1 MPSMDELKNLPDNI
15 KQVFLNMYNIIN
27 EQAKEIEA
35 TRAIADRAEAK
46 AEMANN
52 FIASMVESQGFEQ
65 TMVQVESMT
74 MQMADCD
81 KASFYRLDETS
92 GKFYNS
98 DGDYREWTAHQD
110 SGELLEA
117 MEQKEVSVEDTKAF
131 IPVMSAQGN
140 AVGVIV
146 AERQTGF
153 DDVDLSQF
161 RQGSQWAN
169 NIALAIKKDIHHQ
182 ISVTDPLTGLKN
194 RAGNDEF
201 VKSTVVKNLN
211 EGKPISIIMSDI
223 DHFKHINDTYGHDA
237 GDAILKKVAEI
248 INSETRNGMDCAFR
262 FGGEEMIV
270 VLSCTGAE
278 AMEVA
283 ERIRKNVEETVHE
296 FEKNGEKHT
305 AQCTIS
311 MGVSQMSP
319 ELPIHKDNA
328 IQLFNQ
334 EFKKA
339 DNAVYVAKAS
349 GRNQI
354 VAAKAMDKIEYL
366 ANKGAKII
374 ETAGEKTHAQA
385 KSELINCFVANDMK
399 AISKVLNE
407 AVEINTSEYNNAE
420 AYLGE
425 ADSFVNPQP
434 QIVFTLTENDTIKH
448 FHTTDMTV
456 KDVMDNIC
464 SGKGIADFMMMNNT
478 VKEITAS
485 EADIINKLD
494 NKIMMNI
501 NKDENTFKFAAGRKA
516 IDINIREADMSLAEA
531 RKISRLSKD
540 SQRMMYDM
548 IRIKMGRN
556 AISDNLVNNVVTTA
570 KEMKKSLAANPLLK
584 KLEAFKNWAKQTTKA
599 CDEHKQNREAEK
611 NKQKST
617 DDIDKIK

>member
-1 MPSMDELKNLPDNI
+1 MPSIQDELKNLPDNI
-15 KQVFLNMYNIIN
+15 KQVFLNMYNVIN
-27 EQAKEIEA
+27 NQAKEIEEA
-35 TRAIADRAEAK
+35 RAIADRAEAK

-81 KASFYRLDETS
+81 KASFYRLDEAS

-110 SGELLEA
+110 SKELMSA
-117 MEQKEVSVEDTKAF
+117 MEQKEITVEDTRAF

-146 AERQTGF
+146 AERESGF

-161 RQGSQWAN
+161 RQGGQWAN

-211 EGKPISIIMSDI
+211 EGKPVSIIMSDI

-248 INSETRNGMDCAFR
+248 INNETRNGMDCAFR

-283 ERIRKNVEETVHE
+283 ERIRQNVEKTVHE
-296 FEKNGEKHT
+296 FVKNGEQHT
-305 AQCTIS
+305 AKCTIS

-354 VAAKAMDKIEYL
+354 VAAKPMDKIEYL
-366 ANKGAKII
+366 AHKGAKII
-374 ETAGEKTHAQA
+374 ETAGEKTYSQA
-385 KSELINCFVANDMK
+385 KSELINGFAANDMK
-399 AISKVLNE
+399 AISNALNE
-407 AVEINTSEYNNAE
+407 AVEKNTSEYNNVE

-425 ADSFVNPQP
+425 ADSFINPQP
-434 QIVFTLTENDTIKH
+434 QIVFTLTENDTMKH

-464 SGKGIADFMMMNNT
+464 SGKGIADFMLNSSI
-478 VKEITAS
+478 KEITAS

-494 NKIMMNI
+494 NKIMLSI
-501 NKDENTFKFAAGRKA
+501 NKDENTFKLAAGRKA

-548 IRIKMGRN
+548 IRVKMGRN
-556 AISDNLVNNVVTTA
+556 AISDNLLNNVVTTA
-570 KEMKKSLAANPLLK
+570 KEMKNSLAANPLLK
-584 KLEAFKNWAKQTTKA
+584 KLEAFKNWAKQTSKA
-599 CDEHKQNREAEK
+599 CDEHKQSREAEQ
-611 NKQKST
+611 NKQKAA
-617 DDIDKIK
+617 DDIDKSK